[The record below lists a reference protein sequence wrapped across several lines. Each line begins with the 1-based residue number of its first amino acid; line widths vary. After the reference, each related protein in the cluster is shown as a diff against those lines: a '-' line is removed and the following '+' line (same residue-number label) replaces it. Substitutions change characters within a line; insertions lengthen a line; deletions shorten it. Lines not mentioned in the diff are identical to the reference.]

1 MKACL
6 MQISSMPQASKPVKV
21 EMYPIFAGYEPN
33 HKCANGTLDGKNTD
47 FQQLTVSILDRVLG
61 PWFPRL

>member
-33 HKCANGTLDGKNTD
+33 HKCANGILDGNN
-47 FQQLTVSILDRVLG
+47 FSRNFRPG
-61 PWFPRL
+61 PWFRIPWFVVYES

>member
-33 HKCANGTLDGKNTD
+33 HKCANGILDGKNFSRNFRPD
-47 FQQLTVSILDRVLG
+47 
-61 PWFPRL
+61 P

>member
-6 MQISSMPQASKPVKV
+6 MQISSMPQASRPFKV

-33 HKCANGTLDGKNTD
+33 HKCANGILDGKN
-47 FQQLTVSILDRVLG
+47 FSRNFRPG
-61 PWFPRL
+61 PMNHRL